1 MDELSR
7 LSITYE
13 NLNSSPRP
21 ISPAKHPLILML
33 KFLERFPLSWRPV
46 IVLAHVALV
55 SLAYLLAFLLRFDF
69 SLPAARWNLFLL
81 TLPLLLVVRMAV
93 FGWFHLYE
101 GLWRYVSMWDIVT
114 VLKAGTLGSLV
125 FSGIILIFLRQG
137 LPRSVL
143 VLEWILCL
151 ALVGGVRLALRA
163 LRESRLQNGK
173 PAGRRILMIG
183 AGDAG
188 EMLIREIERN
198 TGLSYEVIGFVD
210 DDPKKHGRRIHGIE
224 VLGYIHQLSNVCKSQ
239 QVEEILFAIPSATE
253 EQASHIIRH
262 CQDSGIPFKTVPPLN
277 ALLQGKAGIGQLRE
291 VKPEDLLGRD
301 PIRLDVK
308 RLQLEIGENRIL
320 ITGAAGCIGSEL
332 SRQVARFKPEMLLL
346 FDRSES
352 NLYFINQELQ
362 DLHPHLSIVPIVGDI
377 LDRKHIEEVI
387 RIYGP
392 QLIYH
397 AAAYKHVPLM
407 EEQPFEAINNNVFG
421 TEELALAA
429 RHGGVKKFVLIS
441 TDKAVKPV
449 GIMGMTK
456 RMAEGIIQSC
466 NGGPTIFVTVR
477 FGNVLGSDGSVLPLF
492 RWQIA
497 KGGPVTVT
505 DPDATR
511 YFMLISEAAQLVL
524 QAGAMGKGG
533 EIFFLDM
540 GEPVRIGDLAENMIR
555 LSGFEPGK
563 EIPIEVIGLRPGERL
578 SETLIMDGEELLPTE
593 HGKVFMVENH
603 RLDAAAFC
611 QDFEFLRQLVVARDR
626 DGAIAQ
632 LRFMAACY

>member
-1 MDELSR
+1 MSALLNWAYR
-7 LSITYE
+7 YRRAGIVAAHATLIT
-13 NLNSSPRP
+13 
-21 ISPAKHPLILML
+21 I
-33 KFLERFPLSWRPV
+33 
-46 IVLAHVALV
+46 
-55 SLAYLLAFLLRFDF
+55 AYLSAFLLRFDLQLRA
-69 SLPAARWNLFLL
+69 SDWTLFLR
-81 TLPLLLVVRMAV
+81 TLPLLLVVRMTV

-101 GLWRYVSMWDIVT
+101 GIWRYVSMRDILT
-114 VLKAGTLGSLV
+114 ILKAGTLGSII
-125 FSGIILIFLRQG
+125 FSAGVLLFFG
-137 LPRSVL
+137 HGFPRSVL
-143 VLEWILCL
+143 VTEWILCL
-151 ALVGGVRLALRA
+151 ALVGGVRLAMRAVRESKIGNHQASGRRA
-163 LRESRLQNGK
+163 L
-173 PAGRRILMIG
+173 IVG

-198 TGLSYEVIGFVD
+198 TGLGYEVIGFVD

-239 QVEEILFAIPSATE
+239 QVEEILVAIPSATE

-301 PIRLDVK
+301 PIRLDVE

-320 ITGAAGCIGSEL
+320 ITGAAGSIGSEL

-387 RIYGP
+387 RIYRP

-456 RMAEGIIQSC
+456 RMAEGIVQSC

-492 RWQIA
+492 KWQIA
-497 KGGPVTVT
+497 RGGPVTVT
-505 DPDATR
+505 DPEASR
-511 YFMLISEAAQLVL
+511 YFMLVSEAAQLVL

-563 EIPIEVIGLRPGERL
+563 KIPIEVIGLRPGERL
-578 SETLIMDGEELLPTE
+578 NETLIMDGEELLPTE
-593 HGKVFMVENH
+593 HEKVLMLQNH
-603 RLDAAAFC
+603 RLGVAAF
-611 QDFEFLRQLVVARDR
+611 QRDFEALKQMVVARDR
-626 DGAIAQ
+626 DGAVAQ
-632 LRFMAACY
+632 LKAMCARY